1 MPNALLTV
9 QDTFNTLDSQ
19 FNLLLVAC
27 QTDEQRDA
35 LKQQYSAAQAA
46 YQKCIGQILSD
57 DDAEV
62 AVIDAQI
69 KIANQQ
75 IKQAV
80 TEMGNI
86 SKIID
91 EITTAIQLGEKLVC
105 GLTSMKP

>member
-19 FNLLLVAC
+19 FRILFVAC
-27 QTDEQRDA
+27 QTEEQRAA
-35 LKQQYSAAQAA
+35 LKQRYSEAQAA
-46 YQKCIGQILSD
+46 YQKCIGKMLSD

-62 AVIDAQI
+62 AALDAQI
-69 KIANQQ
+69 KAANQQ

-80 TEMGNI
+80 TEMGTI
-86 SKIID
+86 SKVID